1 MAIQLID
8 TATPQVGLKGGAE
21 KINANFTDAEN
32 AASRLVGTNPENVP
46 LNSDLPD
53 FGTAATKNTGTG
65 SDQIPLNSDLGNASL
80 ATVQTSAT
88 DTTAGALM
96 AVGAFGLGG
105 LGPTRFSG
113 DVDTVLYGVNSLPI
127 GNTATNTP
135 VSESGILTCAMW
147 DTDGAGFQTF
157 HSVVTEATYVR
168 RRISNSWSDWK
179 RIDPQAFGLGV
190 STLTSEAF
198 TGDCNTLLVSGNY
211 FIEAAATNKPIAG
224 IGTLSVEV
232 VNATNTVQRFTG
244 VTFGDVYVRTQNGG
258 TWSDWVELWTEYS
271 YQPQTIGGGL
281 NVPQMMKIISGTTWL
296 SGDTKSGSVLNYAFG
311 NSSGV
316 MQGIGT
322 PSGTWL
328 NIGNRDTLVGQYVLA
343 VRIA

>member
-21 KINANFTDAEN
+21 KINANFTDSEN
-32 AASRLVGTNPENVP
+32 AASRLVQSSPTE
-46 LNSDLPD
+46 
-53 FGTAATKNTGTG
+53 T
-65 SDQIPLNSDLGNASL
+65 
-80 ATVQTSAT
+80 T
-88 DTTAGALM
+88 DGALM
-96 AVGAFGLGG
+96 AVGAFGLGISGQG
-105 LGPTRFSG
+105 LITNDLFSLTTTG
-113 DVDTVLYGVNSLPI
+113 FYNYA
-127 GNTATNTP
+127 NTAANIPSAKNGLVRCEIRNDYTASIRGYLDA
-135 VSESGILTCAMW
+135 V
-147 DTDGAGFQTF
+147 DQDGARFQSANINGT
-157 HSVVTEATYVR
+157 
-168 RRISNSWSDWK
+168 WSDWQ